1 MKCSYLAHGKVILIG
16 EHSVVYGYNALS
28 IPIMALHIK
37 VTVEPSSELL
47 MNTTHYQGPFFMA
60 PSSYNGLKYVL
71 KTMQAKAAST
81 EQIKITYTGE
91 IPPERGLGSSAT
103 VALATTKVLD
113 EYFNL
118 NLSDADI
125 MAITN
130 HAEMINHGKASGLDA
145 ATVKSSYPIF
155 FNSQEGPQE
164 IKSRLHASLLIM
176 DTGELGNTK
185 QAVNQVHELIQ
196 RSRQA
201 KNNLK
206 RLGKLADETKD
217 VWLNHDKITLG
228 QIFNQ
233 AQLLLHSFNLS
244 TAKIDQ
250 LQDLALSNNA
260 LGCKLSGSGLGG
272 IVIVLCSDHQT
283 AEKIAQKANK
293 LVENS
298 WIEEI

>member
-16 EHSVVYGYNALS
+16 EHSVVYGYNALA

-37 VTVEPSSELL
+37 VTVEPSSKLL
-47 MNTTHYQGPFFMA
+47 MNTAHYQGPFFMA
-60 PSSYNGLKYVL
+60 PTSYDGLKYVL
-71 KTMQAKAAST
+71 KTMQTKAAST

-103 VALATTKVLD
+103 VALATTKALN

-118 NLSDADI
+118 NLADDDI

-145 ATVKSSYPIF
+145 TTVKSNYPIF
-155 FNSQEGPQE
+155 FNSQKGHKE

-185 QAVNQVHELIQ
+185 QAVNQVHELVQ
-196 RSRQA
+196 HSKQA
-201 KNNLK
+201 ETNLK
-206 RLGKLADETKD
+206 KLGNLADETK
-217 VWLNHDKITLG
+217 VAWLNHDKMTIGKIL
-228 QIFNQ
+228 NQ
-233 AQLLLHSFNLS
+233 AQTLLRSFSLS

-250 LQDLALSNNA
+250 LQDLALNNNA

-272 IVIVLCSDHQT
+272 IVIALCPDHQT
-283 AEKIAQKANK
+283 ADRIAQKANK
-293 LVENS
+293 LVKNS